1 MPCEKGAG
9 KYKFCLSS
17 NYYEVLLKYAKDHQ
31 IEEQDKKCDNLSTIM
46 EFSEVTHAKNIC
58 LEFKALY
65 NSFSGYP
72 TGGSDNNDPFSN
84 YDCDFLNYWLNDKL
98 REKVNNGSIKVK
110 EFYEEIKN
118 RDEQFF
124 SKNKE
129 LGDYMRIIDPNI
141 LENMKILYEL
151 FHYKQKILDI
161 MIKEDYSDNGE
172 KLCPEYLEKCYENY
186 IKGMN
191 KCLNGY
197 DDFYMALK
205 FFERDYKYLIEKE
218 KDESGYCTISENIR
232 LPENDIVIEAKQR
245 RIMTT
250 KIMSAPLILLC
261 VIPLLYKYTPLGP
274 FLRTKINMIKNS
286 WMNSDEYESELSS
299 LPTDIEDNTS
309 DNGEYSIGYYSGT
322 N

>member
-17 NYYEVLLKYAKDHQ
+17 NYYEVLLKYAKDHK
-31 IEEQDKKCDNLSTIM
+31 ITEQDQKCDNLSTIM
-46 EFSEVTHAKNIC
+46 EFSEDADAKNIC
-58 LEFKALY
+58 LEFKSLY
-65 NSFSGYP
+65 KSFIDYP
-72 TGGSDNNDPFSN
+72 VGGSSRNDPFSN

-98 REKVNNGSIKVK
+98 GEKVNNGSIKVK
-110 EFYEEIKN
+110 EFYEAIKKK
-118 RDEQFF
+118 DEQFF

-129 LGDYMRIIDPNI
+129 LGDYIRIIDPNI

-151 FHYKQKILDI
+151 FYYKQKILDI
-161 MIKEDYSDNGE
+161 MIKEDNSDNAE
-172 KLCPEYLEKCYENY
+172 KLCPEYMEKCYDNY

-218 KDESGYCTISENIR
+218 KDESGYCKISDNIR
-232 LPENDIVIEAKQR
+232 LPENDIVLEAKQR

-250 KIMSAPLILLC
+250 KIMNAPLILLF

-274 FLRTKINMIKNS
+274 FLRTKINMVKNK
-286 WMNSDEYESELSS
+286 WMNQDKNGKELLS
-299 LPTDIEDNTS
+299 LSTDIEDNIN
-309 DNGEYSIGYYSGT
+309 DIEMEYNIGYYS
-322 N
+322 